1 MPLSDVDVREHA
13 TLLLC
18 AGVRRKTG
26 AQRKNV
32 GRRILRPDATTEPE
46 AYACWYIETLMKR
59 ARQEHQRQ
67 VSGKFKLHHPIPLPD
82 LGPAHERFFELNDS
96 IRSKYEPQIEAL
108 RKVIEADSRVGKCG
122 RPIFYNYT
130 ITDGR

>member
-1 MPLSDVDVREHA
+1 MFENTPLFFYVREY
-13 TLLLC
+13 
-18 AGVRRKTG
+18 GVKQVRRE
-26 AQRKNV
+26 KNV

-59 ARQEHQRQ
+59 ARQEYQSQ
-67 VSGKFKLHHPIPLPD
+67 VSGKFKLHHPISLPD

-108 RKVIEADSRVGKCG
+108 RKVIETDSRVGKCG

-130 ITDGR
+130 IIDGL